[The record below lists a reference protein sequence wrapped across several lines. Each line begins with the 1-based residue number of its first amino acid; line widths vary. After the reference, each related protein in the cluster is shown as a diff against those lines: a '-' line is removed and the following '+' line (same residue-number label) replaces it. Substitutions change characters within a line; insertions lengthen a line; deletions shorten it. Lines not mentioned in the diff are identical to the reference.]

1 MRMIGVSQDGI
12 EKAFKGNHADKDGT
26 RNIPD
31 KHLVKLCRDDQLE
44 QLSPGK
50 RLERLLTSSTE
61 PIKLHL
67 LEIVRKE
74 TAKAFNGDDVDVS
87 CLIDVALCP
96 RLKSVWDETIRLT
109 AFAASV
115 RFLTCDVELGG
126 KTLRK
131 GNRLIMPQRQLHF
144 SQDAF
149 GSNAHEFDLERFI
162 RNPAL
167 LRHPSFRPFGGCATM
182 CPGRNLAKRTT
193 LAFVAMALKR
203 FDITLDPPEQ
213 PFPAPAEGK
222 PSIGLVDVEVRSDL
236 QVRLQVRK

>member
-1 MRMIGVSQDGI
+1 MQRRSARTTLARETAGTAPNVI
-12 EKAFKGNHADKDGT
+12 NRADQASYGHQSHCQPGLVHFFH
-26 RNIPD
+26 PD
-31 KHLVKLCRDDQLE
+31 
-44 QLSPGK
+44 
-50 RLERLLTSSTE
+50 
-61 PIKLHL
+61 L